1 MKVALIT
8 GGSTGIGRATLKKFV
23 DEGIRVGFIDT
34 NQEEGRAAAAT
45 HGQDKVLFVPG
56 SVTDSDAVKAAV
68 EQTVERFGAL
78 DILFTCAGIHRFNCV
93 LDVTEQEW
101 DLVMNVN
108 VKGTFY
114 AIKHAV
120 SHLITGG
127 GAIVLMAS
135 DQCIIGKPNNFAYGA
150 SKGALGQMTKS
161 LALDLAAKHIRV
173 NAVCPGTIKTPM
185 AEKSI
190 QYYADQHTDGNVT
203 PLWEMEAAN
212 YPLGR
217 VGRPEEVAELVYFL
231 ASDRASFMTGG
242 LYPVDGG
249 VTSGRA
255 LRASDGAT
263 RLDPIKQEQ

>member
-8 GGSTGIGRATLKKFV
+8 GGSTGIGRATLEKFV
-23 DEGIRVGFIDT
+23 DQGVRVGFIDT
-34 NQEEGRAAAAT
+34 NQEEGHAAAAI
-45 HGQDKVLFVPG
+45 HGQDKVLFSPG
-56 SVTDSDAVKAAV
+56 SVTDSGAVKAAV
-68 EQTVERFGAL
+68 QQTVAHFGGL
-78 DILFTCAGIHRFNCV
+78 DILFTCAGVHRFNSV
-93 LDVTEQEW
+93 LDVTEQQW

-114 AIKHAV
+114 ALKHAV
-120 SHLITGG
+120 PHLITRGG

-135 DQCIIGKPNNFAYGA
+135 DQCQIGKPNNFAYGA

-161 LALDLAAKHIRV
+161 LALDLADKHIRV

-185 AEKSI
+185 AQKSI
-190 QYYADQHTDGNVT
+190 QYYADQHTDGDVT
-203 PLWEMEAAN
+203 PLWEMEAAK

-249 VTSGRA
+249 VTCG
-255 LRASDGAT
+255 
-263 RLDPIKQEQ
+263 